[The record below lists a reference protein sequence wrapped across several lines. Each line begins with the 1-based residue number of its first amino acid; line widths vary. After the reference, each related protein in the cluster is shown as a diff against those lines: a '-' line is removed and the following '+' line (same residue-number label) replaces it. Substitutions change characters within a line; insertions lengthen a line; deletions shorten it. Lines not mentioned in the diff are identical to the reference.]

1 MDSMGYANLRGN
13 ECPPWPLVGVVVSV
27 PNDCPVL
34 DREAAGQYGKHCATL
49 ELVNFRRVMSVVE
62 RPKCGLLGVLE
73 SECKR
78 PRKPAGNR
86 PAMPAIISVIIGK
99 KPPIFAPQETPEPP
113 RAPQRVR

>member
-34 DREAAGQYGKHCATL
+34 DREAAGAIWKAVRDLGVGEFPA
-49 ELVNFRRVMSVVE
+49 VMSVVE

-73 SECKR
+73 SEYKR